1 MAHEDVTKCNVFC
14 FCFFSP
20 TKVSPG
26 FAQRLSGMSGVS
38 WEVLEECDPL

>member
-1 MAHEDVTKCNVFC
+1 MAHEDVTKCNF
-14 FCFFSP
+14 FFFFSQQKCP
-20 TKVSPG
+20 PG